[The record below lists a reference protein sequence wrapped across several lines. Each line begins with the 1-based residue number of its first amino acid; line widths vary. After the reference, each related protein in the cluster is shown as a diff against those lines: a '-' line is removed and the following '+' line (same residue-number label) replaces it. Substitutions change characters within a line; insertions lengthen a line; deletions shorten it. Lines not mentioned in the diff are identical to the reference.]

1 MPPGPY
7 APPSKHAVT
16 ICLVCMITMIIV
28 IAGADGVLNQNFPKR
43 TDVVRSLSGADTSD
57 MLLNTRRALWQ

>member
-1 MPPGPY
+1 
-7 APPSKHAVT
+7 
-16 ICLVCMITMIIV
+16 MITMIIV
-28 IAGADGVLNQNFPKR
+28 IAGADGVLNQNVPKR